1 MFQPSKSVD
10 LPWKKQCFHFFSPSR
25 MLIQQPLS
33 NGFRLVKP
41 GGPLWAEEFM
51 PSLRGPKKPCKASQP
66 WEFLPSHV
74 YVHICT
80 YVPLHRYIYI
90 SLSLSYH
97 ICIFYIYIYTYYT
110 YTSSTAQGGGGRFK
124 NRKPIGEVVCCESRM
139 AERSHWWTDRW
150 LRSPLF
156 LSFFLSCFLSFS
168 DYLSI

>member
-1 MFQPSKSVD
+1 MEKTVFS
-10 LPWKKQCFHFFSPSR
+10 FFFT
-25 MLIQQPLS
+25 IQNVESTTIEQWIS
-33 NGFRLVKP
+33 IGQT

-90 SLSLSYH
+90 SLSIIYV
-97 ICIFYIYIYTYYT
+97 YYIYTYYT

-124 NRKPIGEVVCCESRM
+124 NRKPIGEVACCESRM

-168 DYLSI
+168 DYLSNLI

>member
-25 MLIQQPLS
+25 MLNQQPLS

-41 GGPLWAEEFM
+41 GG
-51 PSLRGPKKPCKASQP
+51 RCGPKNSCHHCEVPKNLARPLNHGSFC
-66 WEFLPSHV
+66 H
-74 YVHICT
+74 HICT
-80 YVPLHRYIYI
+80 YIYVHMCLYIEIYIYI
-90 SLSLSYH
+90 SLSLIIYV
-97 ICIFYIYIYTYYT
+97 YYIYTYYT

-124 NRKPIGEVVCCESRM
+124 NRKPIGEVACCESRM

>member
-1 MFQPSKSVD
+1 MEKTVFSFF
-10 LPWKKQCFHFFSPSR
+10 FHHPECWFNNHWAMDFDW
-25 MLIQQPLS
+25 S
-33 NGFRLVKP
+33 NP
-41 GGPLWAEEFM
+41 GG
-51 PSLRGPKKPCKASQP
+51 RCGPKNSCHHCEVPKNLARPLNHGSFC
-66 WEFLPSHV
+66 HHMCTYI
-74 YVHICT
+74 YVHMYLYID
-80 YVPLHRYIYI
+80 IYI
-90 SLSLSYH
+90 SLSYH